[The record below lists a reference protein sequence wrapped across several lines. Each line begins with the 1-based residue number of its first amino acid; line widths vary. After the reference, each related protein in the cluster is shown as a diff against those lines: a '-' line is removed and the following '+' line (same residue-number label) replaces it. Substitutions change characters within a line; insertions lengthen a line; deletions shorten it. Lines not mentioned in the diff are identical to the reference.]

1 MIKKIKGVYFS
12 LVPFYI
18 LFVLAFLLFAYDLTL
33 VYFYSKELRHLANFV
48 AEASL
53 KGLIQVKNAPN
64 STNKEQTLQQLI
76 SAAVAGQRFFFLR
89 NVNGASQNLNISV
102 SLDNQTASNNAND
115 IEVVIGAYTEPNHRR
130 PLLTRI
136 ANSNLICQDSKG
148 CWEPI
153 LDGQNF
159 SLANAVK
166 VTVNRSKRLEPF
178 TFIWRLLNNSLGL
191 EERAFSVT
199 RPRVIFNLLDLSPS
213 TFEGQGGLS
222 RRGRWRNLAF
232 FELRSE
238 TGSSSVKSWQDCKPV
253 IKGGGTYYEYSHES
267 GQPCTF
273 RGVGEL
279 IWNAPKH
286 SQPVADYNP
295 AFEITRT
302 DLKFYRQSDDP
313 SNPDHY
319 VWIIWDTRLGESSFA
334 NKFVTDNFV
343 DRYLTINKINE
354 ARKELYFNPSFEQQ
368 RHRQTPRLFSAN
380 SDNSLFDTGHLDEM
394 RSAIDWE
401 YFDHQYLEP
410 VRGHFN
416 LSRIYSLQRFI
427 WNANQDYTN
436 WWFRDSSLGGHF
448 NLLGLEVHEN
458 DVSTIRNNL
467 LWPIF
472 FMGVT
477 RPNLIGV
484 PYHTD
489 HLKLRNRSGESG
501 PFVLNSPDGAIYR
514 EHALAR
520 LGADSVCCM
529 LNEPP
534 NNPDN
539 WEIVCAKVLKG
550 KVAKLTTNDNNEQQV
565 QDKTDFYFCPLD
577 QESGSLINWVPT
589 NNWENLITRNLRGD
603 RVTPL
608 CSSNPSNG
616 HCLCGSEII
625 QVGQAHWIKGC
636 GEFNSNVVYW
646 LNDFSFDSNSGSIKM
661 WFSFSYYP
669 SDWIDVSNNRLL
681 KIPLLYN
688 DNDGGRLV
696 TDVNLKSGFQGR
708 VKLIP
713 YYTRQPYTRRSSSSD
728 DWAHHRDFFS
738 GLRQYL
744 AAKQCV
750 FSTTSNSG
758 STTYLKKGCYLARAH
773 YFNFFNLR
781 VNNNNNSNIIEA
793 SPNPQYLSRALNFL
807 RYMSDYEPVNVAGL
821 KKLKLNPNNN
831 YLPEEESTS
840 YSFHLL
846 VENPEFLKKRKFY
859 DENLVRE
866 GLIQQGGDYC
876 PRVCNV
882 NSITSPSA
890 CPYQLGFHPIV
901 ANKLRVPNNADNTS
915 NPCYVYRDSSRGWGW
930 GDPFKENQIP
940 KDALLFKWGGP
951 SYTDSDRVLLHAF
964 WPDFYFFND
973 YIGPQPFSDLVQG
986 VAWTYKLL
994 AEDFKI
1000 SGDQF
1005 GILPFTSEL
1014 GFSSSFI
1021 PLQEINVPVEQIRN
1035 GNCSGL
1041 GQPGEKTCNLLASIW
1056 PNNIGP
1062 NNIWPNNFDN
1072 IEKVKKRYQL
1082 GLFPASEINK
1092 QETNLIWALAV
1103 AANYLRDISATHRV
1117 YLPVFSDFLA
1127 LGSCNFGE
1135 IRNSRLSWGNI
1146 QNCIRNP
1153 SNRQTAVASASD
1165 FQNMFFDMLNAL
1177 TGQIYRQ
1184 GQQLHQGL
1192 LRFLAENNIVPI
1204 FFVLNGTAG
1213 GIPLTKI
1220 GGTCAYERKVLI
1232 QNGKPTA
1239 FNREVDRIFHRDI
1252 GKILET
1258 GKRSGHYGNLYIY
1271 TLGDLEPILREIGG
1285 DFVQLLPRCKVR
1297 HNSALSAHDRL
1308 LRYCSSAHRR
1318 VSPSYP
1324 THYSLN
1330 NENFGICGHL
1340 LYYPTNWGPHGWA
1353 GAASVNSDAHRFGS
1367 CINFETARAGFG
1379 SFWGFSFLNF
1389 GLDFGVTPEA
1399 WRIDIYND
1407 GTSTYTYTLNPF
1419 LFVGRH
1425 YNYFLHFM
1433 PHIDI
1438 SVAGGLRCHPERS
1451 IFDQIREVFESL
1463 LRSPDVLIFSDVSE
1477 VSQGLSQA
1485 LPANPIGIW

>member
-64 STNKEQTLQQLI
+64 STNKVQTLQQLLL
-76 SAAVAGQRFFFLR
+76 AAVGEQRFFFLR
-89 NVNGASQNLNISV
+89 NVNRDSQDLTISV
-102 SLDNQTASNNAND
+102 SLDNPSSDNAKD

-130 PLLTRI
+130 PSLNRS
-136 ANSNLICQDSKG
+136 ANSDLECRHLKG

-159 SLANAVK
+159 SLANSVK

-191 EERAFSVT
+191 EEKAFSVT

-232 FELRSE
+232 FELRS
-238 TGSSSVKSWQDCKPV
+238 GSVNSWQDCKPV
-253 IKGGGTYYEYSHES
+253 INWTGTNYEYI
-267 GQPCTF
+267 QPCTF

-279 IWNAPKH
+279 IWNAPKY
-286 SQPVADYNP
+286 SQPVADYSP

-302 DLKFYRQSDDP
+302 DFKFYRQSNST

-319 VWIIWDTRLGESSFA
+319 VWIIWDTGLGASSFA
-334 NKFVTDNFV
+334 NKFVTDDFV
-343 DRYLTINKINE
+343 ARYLTINRINE
-354 ARKELYFNPSFEQQ
+354 VRDPPYHHPSFEQQ

-380 SDNSLFDTGHLDEM
+380 SNNTLFITWHLDAME
-394 RSAIDWE
+394 SAIDRE
-401 YFDHQYLEP
+401 YFDAQYREP
-410 VRGHFN
+410 VTANFN
-416 LSRIYSLQRFI
+416 LSSIYSLQRFI
-427 WNANQDYTN
+427 WNANQDYRNYWYKDT
-436 WWFRDSSLGGHF
+436 SLGGHF

-458 DVSTIRNNL
+458 DVSTIKNNL

-477 RPNLIGV
+477 RPNLSGV
-484 PYHTD
+484 HYHTA
-489 HLKLRNRSGESG
+489 HLKRNPRDRSGENG

-520 LGADSVCCM
+520 LRADSVCCM
-529 LNEPP
+529 LNDT
-534 NNPDN
+534 DN
-539 WEIVCAKVLKG
+539 WEIVCAKVLTG
-550 KVAKLTTNDNNEQQV
+550 RVGRLTTNINNQQQV
-565 QDKTDFYFCPLD
+565 ENITNFYFCPLD
-577 QESGSLINWVPT
+577 QRSGSLIYWAST
-589 NNWENLITRNLRGD
+589 DQWQQLIQRNLREHQGI
-603 RVTPL
+603 PL
-608 CSSNPSNG
+608 CGSNPSNRL
-616 HCLCGSEII
+616 CLCGSERI
-625 QVGQAHWIKGC
+625 QVDQAHWIKGC
-636 GEFNSNVVYW
+636 GEFKSEVVYW
-646 LNDFSFDSNSGSIKM
+646 LDDFYYDSSNLKIRIGEQ
-661 WFSFSYYP
+661 FSFSKYP
-669 SDWIDVSNNRLL
+669 SDWIDVSNKILY
-681 KIPLLYN
+681 KIPLLYSE
-688 DNDGGRLV
+688 GGQVV
-696 TDVNLKSGFQGR
+696 TSDSLEGNFRGR

-713 YYTRQPYTRRSSSSD
+713 YYNQLPSTSNNWGPVTRG
-728 DWAHHRDFFS
+728 FFL
-738 GLRQYL
+738 GLRDYL
-744 AAKQCV
+744 RAKQCV

-758 STTYLKKGCYLARAH
+758 TTTYLKKGCYLARAV
-773 YFNFFNLR
+773 YFDFFDLR
-781 VNNNNNSNIIEA
+781 VNNNNSRIEA
-793 SPNPQYLSRALNFL
+793 SPDPQYLSRALNFL
-807 RYMSDYEPVNVAGL
+807 RYMSDYVPVEVVGL
-821 KKLKLNPNNN
+821 KKLKLNPNN
-831 YLPEEESTS
+831 LLEEESTPHT
-840 YSFHLL
+840 FNLL
-846 VENPEFLKKRKFY
+846 VENPQFLKNRKFY
-859 DENLVRE
+859 DENLVVSE
-866 GLIQQGGDYC
+866 GVIQQEEGYC
-876 PRVCNV
+876 PRICRV

-901 ANKLRVPNNADNTS
+901 ANKLRNPENGGENRD
-915 NPCYVYRDSSRGWGW
+915 NPCYVYREGRRGWRHQ
-930 GDPFKENQIP
+930 FSASVIP
-940 KDALLFKWGGP
+940 KDALLFRWFGLYGP
-951 SYTDSDRVLLHAF
+951 SYKTSDRVVLDAF
-964 WPDFYFFND
+964 WPDFYFLGE

-1021 PLQEINVPVEQIRN
+1021 PLQEINVPVNQIRN

-1041 GQPGEKTCNLLASIW
+1041 DQSGHKTCNLLASIW
-1056 PNNIGP
+1056 PE
-1062 NNIWPNNFDN
+1062 NFDTLQ
-1072 IEKVKKRYQL
+1072 KVRRRYQL
-1082 GLFPASEINK
+1082 GLFPASEINR

-1103 AANYLRDISATHRV
+1103 AANYLRNISATHRV

-1135 IRNSRLSWGNI
+1135 IQNSRLSWANI
-1146 QNCIRNP
+1146 QNCISNP
-1153 SNRQTAVASASD
+1153 SNRQTAMASASD
-1165 FQNMFFDMLNAL
+1165 FENMFFDMLNAL
-1177 TGQIYRQ
+1177 TGQNYRQ

-1192 LRFLAENNIVPI
+1192 LRFLAENNIIPI

-1213 GIPLTKI
+1213 GIPLTEI
-1220 GGTCAYERKVLI
+1220 GGTCAYEREVLI

-1239 FNREVDRIFHRDI
+1239 FNREVDLIFHRDI

-1297 HNSALSAHDRL
+1297 HDSALSAHDRL
-1308 LRYCSSAHRR
+1308 LQYCGSARRR

-1330 NENFGICGHL
+1330 NQNFGICGHL
-1340 LYYPTNWGPHGWA
+1340 LRYPTNWGPHGK
-1353 GAASVNSDAHRFGS
+1353 GKASSVDSPAHRFGS
-1367 CINFETARAGFG
+1367 CINFETAKAGFG

-1389 GLDFGVTPEA
+1389 RLDFGITPDA
-1399 WRIDIYND
+1399 WRIDKEDNR
-1407 GTSTYTYTLNPF
+1407 THTLNPF
-1419 LFVGRH
+1419 LFVGRVF
-1425 YNYFLHFM
+1425 YSFLHFM

-1438 SVAGGLRCHPERS
+1438 SVAGGLRCHPQKS
-1451 IFDQIREVFESL
+1451 IFDQIKEVFESL

-1477 VSQGLSQA
+1477 VSQ
-1485 LPANPIGIW
+1485 

>member
-33 VYFYSKELRHLANFV
+33 VYFYTKELRHLANFV

-53 KGLIQVKNAPN
+53 KGLIQAKNAQSMDAN
-64 STNKEQTLQQLI
+64 RKVETLSGLI
-76 SAAVAGQRFFFLR
+76 LEAVRGQRFFFLR
-89 NVNGASQNLNISV
+89 NVNGNSQNLTISV
-102 SLDNQTASNNAND
+102 SLDNQTASNNAKD

-130 PLLTRI
+130 PLLNLS
-136 ANSNLICQDSKG
+136 ANSDLECRHPKG

-153 LDGQNF
+153 LNGQNF
-159 SLANAVK
+159 SLANSVK
-166 VTVNRSKRLEPF
+166 VTVNRSKQLEPF

-232 FELRSE
+232 FELRS
-238 TGSSSVKSWQDCKPV
+238 GPVGSWQDCKPV
-253 IKGGGTYYEYSHES
+253 ISGEGTQYDYE
-267 GQPCTF
+267 GKCTF

-279 IWNAPKH
+279 IWNAPKY
-286 SQPVADYNP
+286 SQPVADYSP

-302 DLKFYRQSDDP
+302 DFKFYRQSNDP
-313 SNPDHY
+313 NNPDHY
-319 VWIIWDTRLGESSFA
+319 VWIIWDTRLGASSFA
-334 NKFVTDNFV
+334 NQFVTDDFV
-343 DRYLTINKINE
+343 NRYLTINQINE
-354 ARKELYFNPSFEQQ
+354 PRRDPYFNPSFEQQ
-368 RHRQTPRLFSAN
+368 GPKTPRLFSAN
-380 SDNSLFDTGHLDEM
+380 SDNSPFLTRHLDAM
-394 RSAIDWE
+394 QSAIAWT
-401 YFDHQYLEP
+401 YFDHQYLNP
-410 VRGHFN
+410 VRYHFN
-416 LSRIYSLQRFI
+416 LSSIYSLQTFI
-427 WNANQDYTN
+427 WNANQDYRN
-436 WWFRDSSLGGHF
+436 FWFNSSSLGGHF
-448 NLLGLEVHEN
+448 NLLGLEVYER
-458 DVSTIRNNL
+458 DVSRIKNNL

-477 RPNLIGV
+477 RPNLSNGS
-484 PYHTD
+484 YHTD
-489 HLKLRNRSGESG
+489 HLKLRNRSGENG
-501 PFVLNSPDGAIYR
+501 TFVLNSPDGAIYR

-520 LGADSVCCM
+520 VGTDRVCCM
-529 LNEPP
+529 LNDT
-534 NNPDN
+534 DN
-539 WEIVCAKVLKG
+539 WEIVCARVLTG
-550 KVAKLTTNDNNEQQV
+550 KVGKLTTNNNQQQV

-577 QESGSLINWVPT
+577 QESGSLIYWAPT
-589 NNWENLITRNLRGD
+589 NNWGDLITRSLTSGD
-603 RVTPL
+603 DIPL

-616 HCLCGSEII
+616 HCLCGSERI

-636 GEFNSNVVYW
+636 GDFKNDVVYW
-646 LNDFSFDSNSGSIKM
+646 LDDFYYDSSQEKIKLRENLSFRRN
-661 WFSFSYYP
+661 P
-669 SDWIDVSNNRLL
+669 SHWIDRSNKILY
-681 KIPLLYN
+681 KIPLLYSEGGQVVTSGSLE
-688 DNDGGRLV
+688 DNFR
-696 TDVNLKSGFQGR
+696 GR

-713 YYTRQPYTRRSSSSD
+713 YYNQLPSTSRN
-728 DWAHHRDFFS
+728 WADHRVFFS
-738 GLRQYL
+738 ALRDYL
-744 AAKQCV
+744 AEKQCV

-758 STTYLKKGCYLARAH
+758 NTPNYLKRGCYLARAL
-773 YFNFFNLR
+773 YFDFFNLD
-781 VNNNNNSNIIEA
+781 VNRENRIEA

-807 RYMSDYEPVNVAGL
+807 RYMSDYVPVTVSGL
-821 KKLKLNPNNN
+821 KKLKLNQNN
-831 YLPEEESTS
+831 LLEEESTT
-840 YSFHLL
+840 YNFHLL
-846 VENPEFLKKRKFY
+846 VENPQFLKNRKFY
-859 DENLVRE
+859 DESLVVRE
-866 GLIQQGGDYC
+866 GLIQQEGDYC
-876 PRVCNV
+876 PRICRV

-915 NPCYVYRDSSRGWGW
+915 NPCYVYREGSKGWTDQF
-930 GDPFKENQIP
+930 GDDQIP
-940 KDALLFKWGGP
+940 KDALLFKWGGW
-951 SYTDSDRVLLHAF
+951 SYTTSDRVILHAF

-1035 GNCSGL
+1035 GNCIGL
-1041 GQPGEKTCNLLASIW
+1041 GQSREKTCNLLASIW

-1127 LGSCNFGE
+1127 LGSCNFGSIE
-1135 IRNSRLSWGNI
+1135 YSRLSWGNI

-1285 DFVQLLPRCKVR
+1285 DFVQLLPRCKTR
-1297 HNSALSAHDRL
+1297 DNAALSAHRRL
-1308 LRYCSSAHRR
+1308 LRYCDAASRD

-1340 LYYPTNWGPHGWA
+1340 LRYPTNWGPHGWR
-1353 GAASVNSDAHRFGS
+1353 GESSVRSQAHEFGS
-1367 CINFETARAGFG
+1367 CINFETAKAGVG

-1389 GLDFGVTPEA
+1389 GLDFGVTPDA

-1438 SVAGGLRCHPERS
+1438 SVAGGLRCHPQKS
-1451 IFDQIREVFESL
+1451 IFDQIKEVFESL

-1477 VSQGLSQA
+1477 VSQRLPQA

>member
-53 KGLIQVKNAPN
+53 KGLIQVKNAQ
-64 STNKEQTLQQLI
+64 SINKVETLGQLI
-76 SAAVAGQRFFFLR
+76 SEAVRGQRFFFLR
-89 NVNGASQNLNISV
+89 NVNRDSQNLTISV
-102 SLDNQTASNNAND
+102 SLDNQTPSNNSKD

-130 PLLTRI
+130 PLLNRGS
-136 ANSNLICQDSKG
+136 NSNLICRHPKG

-153 LDGQNF
+153 LSGQNF
-159 SLANAVK
+159 SLANSVK
-166 VTVNRSKRLEPF
+166 VTVNRAKRLEPF

-199 RPRVIFNLLDLSPS
+199 RPRVVFNLLDLSPS

-238 TGSSSVKSWQDCKPV
+238 TGSSSDNSWQACKPV
-253 IKGGGTYYEYSHES
+253 IRGGGTSYQYE
-267 GQPCTF
+267 QNCTF

-279 IWNAPKH
+279 IWNAPRY
-286 SQPVADYNP
+286 SQPVADYSP

-302 DLKFYRQSDDP
+302 DLKFYRQSND
-313 SNPDHY
+313 SNNPDHY
-319 VWIIWDTRLGESSFA
+319 VWIIWDTRLGASSFA
-334 NKFVTDNFV
+334 NQFVTDNFV
-343 DRYLTINKINE
+343 DRYLTINRINDS
-354 ARKELYFNPSFEQQ
+354 RVDPYYNPNFEKQQ
-368 RHRQTPRLFSAN
+368 RRQTPRLFYAN
-380 SDNSLFDTGHLDEM
+380 SHDSLFDTGHLDEM

-401 YFDHQYLEP
+401 YFDHQYLNP

-416 LSRIYSLQRFI
+416 LSSIYSLERFI

-436 WWFRDSSLGGHF
+436 YWYKDSSLGGHF
-448 NLLGLEVHEN
+448 NLLGLEVDEN
-458 DVSTIRNNL
+458 NVSTIKNNL

-477 RPNLIGV
+477 RPNLSGV
-484 PYHTD
+484 HYHTD
-489 HLKLRNRSGESG
+489 HLKLSNRSGENG

-520 LGADSVCCM
+520 LGADRVCCM

-534 NNPDN
+534 DRPDN
-539 WEIVCAKVLKG
+539 WEIVCARVLGG
-550 KVAKLTTNDNNEQQV
+550 KVGRLTTTNNNQQQV
-565 QDKTDFYFCPLD
+565 QQITDFYFCPLD
-577 QESGSLINWVPT
+577 QETGSLINWVPA
-589 NNWENLITRNLRGD
+589 NDWQQLIQRSLGANDTI
-603 RVTPL
+603 PL
-608 CSSNPSNG
+608 CSSNTSNQ
-616 HCLCGSEII
+616 HCLCGSR
-625 QVGQAHWIKGC
+625 VTTVAGAYWIEGC
-636 GEFNSNVVYW
+636 EEFKDGVVYR
-646 LNDFSFDSNSGSIKM
+646 LNNFYYDANSGSIKRG
-661 WFSFSYYP
+661 WLPSFIRYP
-669 SDWIDVSNNRLL
+669 SDWIDRSNNILY

-688 DNDGGRLV
+688 EGRQVVTSGSLGGNFR
-696 TDVNLKSGFQGR
+696 GR

-713 YYTRQPYTRRSSSSD
+713 DYREQPSTSRE
-728 DWAHHRDFFS
+728 WAHHREFFR
-738 GLRQYL
+738 GLRDYL
-744 AAKQCV
+744 RAKQCV
-750 FSTTSNSG
+750 FTTTSNSG
-758 STTYLKKGCYLARAH
+758 TTYIKKGCYLARAM
-773 YFNFFNLR
+773 YFDFFNLHTKST
-781 VNNNNNSNIIEA
+781 NTGENIIEA
-793 SPNPQYLSRALNFL
+793 RPNPQYLSRALNFL
-807 RYMSDYEPVNVAGL
+807 RYMSDYVPVNVSGL
-821 KKLKLNPNNN
+821 KKLKLNPNN
-831 YLPEEESTS
+831 YLPEEESTT

-846 VENPEFLKKRKFY
+846 VENPEFLKKRKFF
-859 DENLVRE
+859 DKDLVNLE
-866 GLIQQGGDYC
+866 QQGGDYC
-876 PRVCNV
+876 PRICSV

-901 ANKLRVPNNADNTS
+901 ANKLRSRGDNTRD
-915 NPCYVYRDSSRGWGW
+915 PCYVYRKSNPAEGWTYEFNP
-930 GDPFKENQIP
+930 DQIP
-940 KDALLFKWGGP
+940 KDALLFKWWGW
-951 SYTDSDRVLLHAF
+951 SYTDSDRVGLHAF
-964 WPDFYFFND
+964 WPDFYFLD
-973 YIGPQPFSDLVQG
+973 EYIGPQPFSDLVQG

-1021 PLQEINVPVEQIRN
+1021 PLQEIDVPLLNEIRS
-1035 GNCSGL
+1035 GNCNVE
-1041 GQPGEKTCNLLASIW
+1041 GQSRQKTCNLLASIW
-1056 PNNIGP
+1056 PNNSSIS
-1062 NNIWPNNFDN
+1062 PNNFDN
-1072 IEKVKKRYQL
+1072 IQKVKRRYEL

-1103 AANYLRDISATHRV
+1103 AANYLRNISATHRV

-1127 LGSCNFGE
+1127 LGSCNFGRIE
-1135 IRNSRLSWGNI
+1135 NSRLSWGNI
-1146 QNCIRNP
+1146 QNCISNP
-1153 SNRQTAVASASD
+1153 VNRQTAVASASD

-1177 TGQIYRQ
+1177 TGEIYRQ
-1184 GQQLHQGL
+1184 GQQQRHQGL
-1192 LRFLAENNIVPI
+1192 LRFLAENNIIPI

-1213 GIPLTKI
+1213 GIPLTNI
-1220 GGTCAYERKVLI
+1220 RNTCVYERKELI
-1232 QNGKPTA
+1232 QNGLPTA
-1239 FNREVDRIFHRDI
+1239 FNRQVDLIFNRDI
-1252 GKILET
+1252 GRILET

-1285 DFVQLLPRCKVR
+1285 DFVQLLPKCKVR
-1297 HNSALSAHDRL
+1297 HNSDLSARERL
-1308 LRYCSSAHRR
+1308 LRFCASARR
-1318 VSPSYP
+1318 DVSPSYP

-1367 CINFETARAGFG
+1367 CINFETARAGVG

-1389 GLDFGVTPEA
+1389 GLDFGVKFDA

-1438 SVAGGLRCHPERS
+1438 SVAGGLRCHPQRG
-1451 IFDQIREVFESL
+1451 IFEQIREVFESL

-1477 VSQGLSQA
+1477 VSQRLPQA
-1485 LPANPIGIW
+1485 LPANPLEIR

>member
-64 STNKEQTLQQLI
+64 STNKLETLQQLI
-76 SAAVAGQRFFFLR
+76 SAAVGEQKFFFLG
-89 NVNGASQNLNISV
+89 NVNGDSQDLTISV
-102 SLDNQTASNNAND
+102 SLDNPASNNAND

-136 ANSNLICQDSKG
+136 AHSDLECRHSKG

-153 LDGQNF
+153 LNGQNF
-159 SLANAVK
+159 SLANSVK

-232 FELRSE
+232 FELRS
-238 TGSSSVKSWQDCKPV
+238 GPVSSWQDCKPV

-279 IWNAPKH
+279 IWNAPKY
-286 SQPVADYNP
+286 SQPVADYHP
-295 AFEITRT
+295 AFEMTRT
-302 DLKFYRQSDDP
+302 DLKFYRQRDDP
-313 SNPDHY
+313 NNPDHY
-319 VWIIWDTRLGESSFA
+319 VWIIWDTRLGASSFA
-334 NKFVTDNFV
+334 NQFITDNFV
-343 DRYLTINKINE
+343 DRYLTINRINE
-354 ARKELYFNPSFEQQ
+354 VRNPLYHHPSFEQQ

-380 SDNSLFDTGHLDEM
+380 SHNPLFDTGHLDEM

-401 YFDHQYLEP
+401 YFDHQYLNP
-410 VRGHFN
+410 VRHNFN
-416 LSRIYSLQRFI
+416 LSSIYSLQTFI
-427 WNANQDYTN
+427 WNANQDYRN
-436 WWFRDSSLGGHF
+436 FWFNSSSLGGHF

-458 DVSTIRNNL
+458 DVSTIRNNF

-477 RPNLIGV
+477 RPNLSGV
-484 PYHTD
+484 DYHTAHFKRD
-489 HLKLRNRSGESG
+489 PRYRSGENG

-520 LGADSVCCM
+520 VGTDRVCCM
-529 LNEPP
+529 LNDT
-534 NNPDN
+534 DN
-539 WEIVCAKVLKG
+539 WEIVCAVVLKG
-550 KVAKLTTNDNNEQQV
+550 KVAKLTTNNNNEQQV

-577 QESGSLINWVPT
+577 QQTGSLINWVPT

-603 RVTPL
+603 RDTPL

-646 LNDFSFDSNSGSIKM
+646 LDDFSFDSNSGSITM

-696 TDVNLKSGFQGR
+696 TDVSLKDGFVGR

-713 YYTRQPYTRRSSSSD
+713 YYNQLPSNSINWGVDERG
-728 DWAHHRDFFS
+728 FFS
-738 GLRQYL
+738 GLRDYL
-744 AAKQCV
+744 RAKQCV

-758 STTYLKKGCYLARAH
+758 TTYVKKGCYLARAI
-773 YFNFFNLR
+773 YFDFFNLHTKR
-781 VNNNNNSNIIEA
+781 TNTGENIIEA

-807 RYMSDYEPVNVAGL
+807 RYMSDYESVKVEGL

-840 YSFHLL
+840 YRFNLL
-846 VENPEFLKKRKFY
+846 VENPRFLKNRKFY
-859 DENLVRE
+859 EESLVVEE
-866 GLIQQGGDYC
+866 GLIQQGQDYC
-876 PRVCNV
+876 PRICRV

-901 ANKLRVPNNADNTS
+901 ANKLRIGDSDNTT
-915 NPCYVYRDSSRGWGW
+915 NPCYVYRKGNRGWSRQFREG
-930 GDPFKENQIP
+930 QIP
-940 KDALLFKWGGP
+940 KDALLFRWGRP

-1103 AANYLRDISATHRV
+1103 AANYLRNISATHRV

-1165 FQNMFFDMLNAL
+1165 FQNMFFDILNAL

-1192 LRFLAENNIVPI
+1192 LRFLAENNIIPI

-1232 QNGKPTA
+1232 QNGLPTA

-1285 DFVQLLPRCKVR
+1285 DFVQLLPRCKTR
-1297 HNSALSAHDRL
+1297 DNAALSAHRRL
-1308 LRYCSSAHRR
+1308 LRYCDAASRD
-1318 VSPSYP
+1318 VSPSCP

-1340 LYYPTNWGPHGWA
+1340 LRYPTNWGPHGWA
-1353 GAASVNSDAHRFGS
+1353 GGSSVRSRAHEFGS
-1367 CINFETARAGFG
+1367 CINFETAKAGVG

-1438 SVAGGLRCHPERS
+1438 SVAGGLRCHPQKS

-1477 VSQGLSQA
+1477 VSQRLPQA